1 MSASEAAGNYLAV
14 IKVVGVGGGGTNAVN
29 RMVDAGLS
37 GVEFIAVNTDA
48 QALMV
53 CDADV
58 KIHIGSAATRGLG
71 AGADPAVGLAAA
83 QESRDE
89 LKEALKGADMIFVTA
104 GEGGGTGTGA
114 APVVAEL
121 GRELE
126 ALTVGVV
133 TKPFAFEGRRRSD
146 QADGGIQNLRD
157 RVDTLIVIENDRLL
171 QVVEKTTPILESF
184 RMADD
189 ILRQGV
195 QGITDLIT
203 VPGLVNLDFADVRTI
218 MRDAGS
224 ALMGIGMARG
234 EDRAKA
240 ASNAAVSSPLL
251 ETTLDG
257 ATGVLLN
264 ITGPSDIGLF
274 EVNEAAEVV
283 TGHADPN
290 ANVIFGAV
298 IDESLGED
306 VRVTVIA
313 TGFGGGRPRRKRVEP
328 ATATSAT
335 SSSESPVPSFD
346 PRPRGE
352 ETEIDVPS
360 FLRD

>member
-1 MSASEAAGNYLAV
+1 MAPG
-14 IKVVGVGGGGTNAVN
+14 
-29 RMVDAGLS
+29 
-37 GVEFIAVNTDA
+37 
-48 QALMV
+48 
-53 CDADV
+53 
-58 KIHIGSAATRGLG
+58 
-71 AGADPAVGLAAA
+71 P
-83 QESRDE
+83 
-89 LKEALKGADMIFVTA
+89 
-104 GEGGGTGTGA
+104 GA

-121 GRELE
+121 GRELD

-133 TKPFAFEGRRRSD
+133 TKPFAFEGRRRSE
-146 QADGGIQNLRD
+146 QAEVGIQNLRE

-224 ALMGIGMARG
+224 ALMGIGTARG
-234 EDRAKA
+234 EGRATA
-240 ASNAAVSSPLL
+240 AANAAVSSPLL

-264 ITGPSDIGLF
+264 ITGPADIGLF

-283 TGHADPN
+283 TGHADAN

-313 TGFGGGRPRRKRVEP
+313 TGFGGRPRRRRIETPTAVGRGLARSRPCRATTRVRGTTTP
-328 ATATSAT
+328 TSTSRASCATSGRIERLGPAASVAAT
-335 SSSESPVPSFD
+335 LLS
-346 PRPRGE
+346 RA
-352 ETEIDVPS
+352 
-360 FLRD
+360 

>member
-1 MSASEAAGNYLAV
+1 
-14 IKVVGVGGGGTNAVN
+14 
-29 RMVDAGLS
+29 
-37 GVEFIAVNTDA
+37 
-48 QALMV
+48 
-53 CDADV
+53 
-58 KIHIGSAATRGLG
+58 
-71 AGADPAVGLAAA
+71 
-83 QESRDE
+83 
-89 LKEALKGADMIFVTA
+89 
-104 GEGGGTGTGA
+104 
-114 APVVAEL
+114 
-121 GRELE
+121 LE

>member
-1 MSASEAAGNYLAV
+1 MSFRDQSGNYLAV

-29 RMVDAGLS
+29 RMVDAGVT

-48 QALMV
+48 QALMM

-58 KIHIGSAATRGLG
+58 KIHIGSQATRGLG

-89 LKEALKGADMIFVTA
+89 LKEALKGADMVFVTA
-104 GEGGGTGTGA
+104 GEGGGTGTGG

-121 GRELE
+121 SGEVG

-133 TKPFAFEGRRRSD
+133 TKPFGFEGRRRS
-146 QADGGIQNLRD
+146 QQSEQGIENLRN

-171 QVVEKTTPILESF
+171 QVVEKKTSVVEAF

-218 MRDAGS
+218 MREAGS
-224 ALMGIGMARG
+224 ALMGIG
-234 EDRAKA
+234 A
-240 ASNAAVSSPLL
+240 ASGENRAAEAARAAVSSPLL
-251 ETTLDG
+251 ETAIDG
-257 ATGVLLN
+257 ATGILLN
-264 ITGPSDIGLF
+264 ITGGPDIGLF

-283 TGHADPN
+283 TSAADQN

-298 IDESLGED
+298 IDDAMGD
-306 VRVTVIA
+306 DIRVTVIA
-313 TGFGGGRPRRKRVEP
+313 TGFGANARRRGRRAAYDAPMPAGTAAGGTVFEP
-328 ATATSAT
+328 SDEAL
-335 SSSESPVPSFD
+335 
-346 PRPRGE
+346 
-352 ETEIDVPS
+352 DVPS
-360 FLRD
+360 FLRDE

>member
-1 MSASEAAGNYLAV
+1 
-14 IKVVGVGGGGTNAVN
+14 
-29 RMVDAGLS
+29 MV
-37 GVEFIAVNTDA
+37 
-48 QALMV
+48 
-53 CDADV
+53 
-58 KIHIGSAATRGLG
+58 
-71 AGADPAVGLAAA
+71 
-83 QESRDE
+83 
-89 LKEALKGADMIFVTA
+89 FVTA

-121 GRELE
+121 AREIG

-133 TKPFAFEGRRRSD
+133 TKPFVFEGRKRSQ
-146 QADGGIQNLRD
+146 QAEAGIGNLRD

-171 QVVEKTTPILESF
+171 QVVEKKTSVVDAF

-224 ALMGIGMARG
+224 ALMGIGTASGENRAAEAARM
-234 EDRAKA
+234 
-240 ASNAAVSSPLL
+240 AVSSPLL
-251 ETTLDG
+251 ETTIEG
-257 ATGVLLN
+257 ATGILLN
-264 ITGPSDIGLF
+264 ITGGPDIGLF

-283 TGHADPN
+283 TGAADQN

-298 IDESLGED
+298 IDDSMGDD

-313 TGFGGGRPRRKRVEP
+313 TGFGGHRRRRRL
-328 ATATSAT
+328 ATTDAPIPSA
-335 SSSESPVPSFD
+335 PIPGGGF
-346 PRPRGE
+346 
-352 ETEIDVPS
+352 EIPDDALDVPS
-360 FLRD
+360 FLRDD

>member
-1 MSASEAAGNYLAV
+1 MRDSSGNYLAV

-48 QALMV
+48 QALLMA
-53 CDADV
+53 DADV
-58 KIHIGSAATRGLG
+58 KIHIGSKATRGLG
-71 AGADPAVGLAAA
+71 AGADPAVGQAAA

-114 APVVAEL
+114 APIVAEL

-133 TKPFAFEGRRRSD
+133 TKPFAFEGRKRAE
-146 QADGGIQNLRD
+146 QADSGIQSLRD

-171 QVVEKTTPILESF
+171 QVVEKKTPVTEAF
-184 RMADD
+184 RIADD

-203 VPGLVNLDFADVRTI
+203 VPGVVNLDFADVRTI

-224 ALMGIGMARG
+224 ALMGIGIASGENRAAEAART
-234 EDRAKA
+234 
-240 ASNAAVSSPLL
+240 AVSSPLL
-251 ETTLDG
+251 EQSVDG
-257 ATGVLLN
+257 ATGILLN
-264 ITGPSDIGLF
+264 VTGGTDLGLF

-283 TGHADPN
+283 TGAADQN

-298 IDESLGED
+298 IDDSLGDE

-313 TGFGGGRPRRKRVEP
+313 TGFGGGRRRRRLETAGSSAAAPSASQPRTEF
-328 ATATSAT
+328 SD
-335 SSSESPVPSFD
+335 SEL
-346 PRPRGE
+346 
-352 ETEIDVPS
+352 EIPS
-360 FLRD
+360 FLRDD

>member
-1 MSASEAAGNYLAV
+1 MSQTGNYLAM
-14 IKVVGVGGGGTNAVN
+14 IKVAGVGGGGTNAVN

-48 QALMV
+48 QALLMA
-53 CDADV
+53 DADV
-58 KIHIGSAATRGLG
+58 KIQIGAHVTRGLG
-71 AGADPAVGLAAA
+71 AGADPEIGFAAA

-89 LKEALKGADMIFVTA
+89 LKEALKGADMVFITA
-104 GEGGGTGTGA
+104 GEGGGTGTGG
-114 APVVAEL
+114 APIVAEL
-121 GRELE
+121 GQEIG

-133 TKPFAFEGRRRSD
+133 TRPFAFEGRKRAEQAERGID
-146 QADGGIQNLRD
+146 QLRD

-171 QVVEKTTPILESF
+171 QVVERQTSVVDAF

-203 VPGLVNLDFADVRTI
+203 EPGLVNLDFADVRTI

-224 ALMGIGMARG
+224 ALMGIGSASGENRAAEAART
-234 EDRAKA
+234 
-240 ASNAAVSSPLL
+240 AVSSPLL
-251 ETTLDG
+251 EASIEG
-257 ATGVLLN
+257 ATGILLN
-264 ITGPSDIGLF
+264 VTGGSDIGLF

-283 TGHADPN
+283 TGAADQN

-298 IDESLGED
+298 IDDSIGDE

-313 TGFGGGRPRRKRVEP
+313 TGFGGTARRRRRREAEHAAPIP
-328 ATATSAT
+328 AAAAT
-335 SSSESPVPSFD
+335 EGFD
-346 PRPRGE
+346 VSHE
-352 ETEIDVPS
+352 VLDVPS
-360 FLRD
+360 FLRDD